1 LLSIRRYSN
10 KVLGS
15 QSKGFIS
22 ENIMPRTSNRKDK
35 IVDLLKKELALLIQ
49 TEIRDPRVGMVSV
62 TAAKVSRDLAYAD
75 IFVTFLGKNTDEEIA
90 ESLHALNSASGYLR
104 SLLAKSVNLRN
115 TPKLTFN
122 YDDSAVRGMHL
133 SQLIDKAVASDKKD

>member
-1 LLSIRRYSN
+1 MLSIRRYSN

-62 TAAKVSRDLAYAD
+62 TAAKVSRDL
-75 IFVTFLGKNTDEEIA
+75 GKNTDEEIA